1 MKKNIL
7 LLTIAFASYCT
18 IVSAQDSTH
27 HEDEIATLLHGDIS
41 YGGFGGF
48 MMDYSTIGN
57 EFVFSNGG
65 GGGVLLNRKFFIGGF
80 GLSSVNNIST
90 SIADYDRLEMEYGG
104 MWLGYYFFPEKA
116 VHIGLDAKVGWGSI
130 TYRENGFFSSRVSD
144 GVYVINPGLNIGMN
158 VTRWFKVNVGGG
170 YRLVSGTA
178 PGYLGSNKLSQPNV
192 NLALTFGWFN

>member
-1 MKKNIL
+1 MA
-7 LLTIAFASYCT
+7 IAFFSFHT
-18 IVSAQDSTH
+18 MSQAQDSTYRND
-27 HEDEIATLLHGDIS
+27 DEISTLLGGDVS

-90 SIADYDRLEMEYGG
+90 TIADYDRLEMEYGG

-130 TYRENGFFSSRVSD
+130 TYRENGFFSSRISD
-144 GVYVINPGLNIGMN
+144 GVYVVNPGVNVGLN
-158 VTRWFKVNVGGG
+158 VTKWFKMNVGGG

-192 NLALTFGWFN
+192 NLSLTFGWFD